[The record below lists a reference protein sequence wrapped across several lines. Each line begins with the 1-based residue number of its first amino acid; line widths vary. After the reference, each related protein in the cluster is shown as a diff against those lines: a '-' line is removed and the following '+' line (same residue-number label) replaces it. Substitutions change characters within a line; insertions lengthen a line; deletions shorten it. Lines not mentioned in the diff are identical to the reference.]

1 MITAE
6 DLLKYYQ
13 FEPLPV
19 EGGLFKQTY
28 LAREMIP
35 HAALPARYTHDKPFG
50 VAILYLMTDDPN
62 SFSALHKLPTD
73 EIYHFY
79 LGDPVEMLQLYPDGR
94 SERVILGQ
102 DVLNGQRV
110 QYVAPR
116 DVWMGSR
123 LLPGGKF
130 ALIGTTMAP
139 GFTDDDYVGGEHAA
153 LIQQYPQEATL
164 ITQLTRPGEPLHM
177 PANETQNRE

>member
-1 MITAE
+1 MLTVE
-6 DLLKYYQ
+6 DLRKLYQ

-19 EGGLFKQTY
+19 EGGFFKQTY
-28 LAREMIP
+28 LAREVIP
-35 HAALPARYTHDKPFG
+35 HAALPARYVHDKPLG
-50 VAILYLMTDDPN
+50 TAILYLVTDDPD

-79 LGDPVEMLQLYPDGR
+79 LGDPIEMLQLYPDGH
-94 SERVILGQ
+94 SERISLGQ

-116 DVWMGSR
+116 GVWMGSR

-139 GFTDDDYVGGEHAA
+139 GFTDDDYVGGEREA
-153 LIQQYPQEATL
+153 LIQQYPQEAEL
-164 ITQLTRPGEPLHM
+164 IKRLTRPHEPLQR
-177 PANETQNRE
+177 A